1 MHSRSRKSV
10 ENSPSGAG
18 FKIVIFLFFLKN
30 NVFRLILPDF
40 RDVVLSYPLYDINL
54 LKSYH
59 IHSRSR
65 KSDKKWRNYET
76 SKIESRR
83 AILPNMSCV
92 RIYTYTI
99 STQPRTL
106 NRIVTTCQNATSYHS
121 RWSNSDANSP
131 SSDINV
137 FGAFLTVLDNNTF
150 LGKCTQFF
158 EAQLW
163 DVDRKVSSIKKYIS

>member
-1 MHSRSRKSV
+1 MRWKGTKKSYNMHSRSRKSV
-10 ENSPSGAG
+10 AITPIGAG
-18 FKIVIFLFFLKN
+18 FKIARFWFFFFKKI
-30 NVFRLILPDF
+30 VFRLILPDF
-40 RDVVLSYPLYDINL
+40 WDVVLSYLLYHINL

-59 IHSRSR
+59 IHSRSW

-99 STQPRTL
+99 LTQPRTL
-106 NRIVTTCQNATSYHS
+106 NRIVSTCQNATSYHS

-137 FGAFLTVLDNNTF
+137 FGAFLTN
-150 LGKCTQFF
+150 
-158 EAQLW
+158 A
-163 DVDRKVSSIKKYIS
+163 